1 MIKNAFPTDEER
13 ELVRKYVIER
23 ELYRPPI
30 TYFKVFIIILSTIL
44 GEILITWLGFHQI
57 VQKYYITK
65 KTIYLIISIL
75 IFFIIDGRF
84 FAILC
89 IKLYQHYAPESMRR
103 RCLLKPTCSE
113 FAIIV
118 IKKYGL
124 LIGGIKTWI
133 RLNYKCRGNV
143 YYIDE
148 PK

>member
-1 MIKNAFPTDEER
+1 MIKNAFPTAEER

-44 GEILITWLGFHQI
+44 GEILITWFGFHQI

-75 IFFIIDGRF
+75 VFFVIDGRF

-89 IKLYQHYAPESMRR
+89 IKLYQHYAPESIRR

-133 RLNYKCRGNV
+133 RLNYKCRGNI

>member
-1 MIKNAFPTDEER
+1 MIKNAFPTAEER

-44 GEILITWLGFHQI
+44 GEILITWIGFHQI

-75 IFFIIDGRF
+75 AFFIIDGRF

-133 RLNYKCRGNV
+133 RLKYKCRGNV

-148 PK
+148 P

>member
-57 VQKYYITK
+57 VKKYYITK

-75 IFFIIDGRF
+75 VFFIIDGRF

-148 PK
+148 P

>member
-1 MIKNAFPTDEER
+1 MVKNGFPSEEER

-23 ELYRPPI
+23 DLYRPPI
-30 TYFKVFIIILSTIL
+30 TYLKAMVIILGAIIIELCLLSAGYFLLVLNNRINKYL
-44 GEILITWLGFHQI
+44 
-57 VQKYYITK
+57 YYIFSV
-65 KTIYLIISIL
+65 LL
-75 IFFIIDGRF
+75 LFIIDGRL
-84 FAILC
+84 FAIVL
-89 IKLYQHYAPESMRR
+89 IKLYQHYAPERIRR

>member
-1 MIKNAFPTDEER
+1 MIKNAFPTAEER

-44 GEILITWLGFHQI
+44 GEILITWIGFHQI

-75 IFFIIDGRF
+75 AFFIIDGRF

-113 FAIIV
+113 LAIIV

-133 RLNYKCRGNV
+133 RLKYKCRGNV

-148 PK
+148 P

>member
-1 MIKNAFPTDEER
+1 MIKNTFPTDEER

-23 ELYRPPI
+23 ELHRPSI
-30 TYFKVFIIILSTIL
+30 TYFKAFIIFLTTIL
-44 GEILITWLGFHQI
+44 GELLIGWLGFYLI

-65 KTIYLIISIL
+65 KTIYLIIVIL
-75 IFFIIDGRF
+75 VFFLFNGRF
-84 FAILC
+84 FAVLL
-89 IKLYQHYAPESMRR
+89 IKLYQHYAPESIRR

-148 PK
+148 P

>member
-1 MIKNAFPTDEER
+1 MIKNAFPTAEER

-23 ELYRPPI
+23 ELFRPPI

-44 GEILITWLGFHQI
+44 GEILITWIGFHQI

-75 IFFIIDGRF
+75 AFFIIDGRF

-118 IKKYGL
+118 IKKY
-124 LIGGIKTWI
+124 LII
-133 RLNYKCRGNV
+133 V
-143 YYIDE
+143 Y
-148 PK
+148 